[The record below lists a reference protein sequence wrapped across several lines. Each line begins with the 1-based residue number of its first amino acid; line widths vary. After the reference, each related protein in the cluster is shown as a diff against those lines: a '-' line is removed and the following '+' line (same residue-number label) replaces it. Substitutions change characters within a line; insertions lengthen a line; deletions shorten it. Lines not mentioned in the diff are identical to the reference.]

1 MFGIPGS
8 IRTVPEGLSQ
18 RSARSGKK
26 GCIYIVTKQEYIDN
40 YRFNYE
46 YHPYHVFSMSDFDH
60 IAEINCSAIYI
71 VGAQAPGY
79 AMAMGVTTRSTFEE
93 ALQDAKRYVG
103 DQPNILALPKSFK
116 LSEVHQT
123 M

>member
-1 MFGIPGS
+1 M
-8 IRTVPEGLSQ
+8 
-18 RSARSGKK
+18 
-26 GCIYIVTKQEYIDN
+26 TKQKYIDN

-46 YHPYHVFSMSDFDH
+46 YHPYHAFSMSDYDH

-71 VGAQAPGY
+71 VGAQVPGY

-116 LSEVHQT
+116 LSAVHQT